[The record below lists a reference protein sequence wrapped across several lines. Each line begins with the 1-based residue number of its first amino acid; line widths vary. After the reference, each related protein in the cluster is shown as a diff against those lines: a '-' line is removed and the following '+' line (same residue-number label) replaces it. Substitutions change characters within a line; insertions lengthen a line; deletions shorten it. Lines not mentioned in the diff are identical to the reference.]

1 MTISVHRVRK
11 RSYECGG
18 GVHLEVVKVAKIYLK
33 TSCLVSNI
41 SCLVLYAS
49 YTPRKR
55 NYLHKTPPFI
65 RALHF
70 SQSKHILH

>member
-1 MTISVHRVRK
+1 MWR
-11 RSYECGG
+11 GG
-18 GVHLEVVKVAKIYLK
+18 GVHLEIVKVARISN

-49 YTPRKR
+49 YTPTKR